1 MHFKKYSLFEPK
13 QFVFIRLKRNEMI
26 RLYWFIT
33 LFYYLT
39 ILSILYMR
47 VFIIVGNPQPV
58 SQTLTAS
65 KINGIK
71 KS

>member
-33 LFYYLT
+33 LLYYLT

>member
-1 MHFKKYSLFEPK
+1 MHFKKYFLFEPK

-33 LFYYLT
+33 LLYYLT